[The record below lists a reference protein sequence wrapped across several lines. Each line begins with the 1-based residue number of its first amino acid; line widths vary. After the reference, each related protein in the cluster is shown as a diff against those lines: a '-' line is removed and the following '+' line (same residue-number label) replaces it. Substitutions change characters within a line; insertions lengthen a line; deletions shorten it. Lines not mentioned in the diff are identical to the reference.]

1 MRVTGLSSLTAAR
14 NNAAM
19 SAAASNRLAQETSP
33 YLLQHAH
40 NPVDWYPWG
49 EEALKRARE
58 LDRPIFLS
66 IGYSAC
72 HWCHVMERESFEND
86 DIAALMN
93 AHFVN
98 VKVDREERP
107 DLDEIYMK
115 AVQTLTGSGGWPM
128 SVFLTPELEPFFG
141 GTYFPPDDRYGRPG
155 FPSLLRWVHEL
166 WQNDRE
172 RAVKQGRSLT
182 ENIRAEAGAAMDG
195 EVAPDVLDRS
205 LTALASSYD
214 AQWGGFSPAPKFPH
228 ATDVR
233 LMLRHW
239 KRTGN
244 DRTRDMVRYTLD
256 RMAAGGMYDQ
266 LAGGFARYSTDE
278 KWLIPH
284 FEKMLY
290 DNALLVPAYLD
301 AFVITGAEN
310 YARVARE
317 TCDWMLNEMRTPEGA
332 LASSLDA
339 DSEGVEGKFYA
350 WTPDELVD
358 VLGAEHGAWAAA
370 WYDVTPDGNFEGGTS
385 ALWHP
390 RSDDEVAAELGIEVD
405 TLREAMAAARGKL
418 LATRAERVPP
428 GKDDKVLAAW
438 NGLAIGALAQ
448 AYQVLGEQR
457 FLDAARDVARYL
469 LGAMRQPDGRLFAT
483 ARHGRA
489 HLAAYL
495 DDYAFTIH
503 GLIDL
508 YEADFDTHWI
518 EEALELNEVL
528 TDVFE
533 DKDTGGYFT
542 TASDHERLIARMK
555 VPYDGALPA
564 GSAVQVQ
571 NLMRLAEL
579 TGNPEH
585 AARAERAIRS
595 VGKVVGRHPRAFSQ
609 LLLSLDTLAV
619 GPREIVLAGAI
630 DDAELRAMLATVRQT
645 YLPQRVVAHAGLD
658 ADADLLGVV
667 ADKQSQDGSARA
679 FVCRNFTC
687 GLPVSTAAELAE
699 QLAR

>member
-1 MRVTGLSSLTAAR
+1 MLRAIMRR
-14 NNAAM
+14 M
-19 SAAASNRLAQETSP
+19 SNDAGSNRLGRETSP
-33 YLLQHAH
+33 YLLQHAR

-49 EEALKRARE
+49 EEALARSRE

-72 HWCHVMERESFEND
+72 HWCHVMAHESFESPE
-86 DIAALMN
+86 IAALMN
-93 AHFVN
+93 ELFVN

-115 AVQTLTGSGGWPM
+115 AVQALTGAGGWPM

-155 FPSLLRWVHEL
+155 FPSLLRWVADL
-166 WQNDRE
+166 WKNDRE
-172 RAVKQGRSLT
+172 RATKQGRALAD
-182 ENIRAEAGAAMDG
+182 NIRAEAGVSMGG
-195 EVAPDVLDRS
+195 EVDPGVLDQS
-205 LTALASSYD
+205 LAAIASSYD
-214 AQWGGFSPAPKFPH
+214 ANWGGFSPAPKFPH

-244 DRTRDMVRYTLD
+244 ERALEMVEHTLD
-256 RMAAGGMYDQ
+256 RMAAGGMFDQ

-301 AFVITGAEN
+301 AFLITGEERH
-310 YARVARE
+310 ARVARE
-317 TCDWMLNEMRTPEGA
+317 TCDWMLDEMLTPEGA

-350 WTPDELVD
+350 WTPSELAD
-358 VLGAEHGAWAAA
+358 VLGDRDGAWAAA
-370 WYDVTPDGNFEGGTS
+370 WYDVTPEGNFERGTS

-390 RSDDEVAAELGIEVD
+390 RTPDEVAAQLGIERGD
-405 TLREAMAAARGKL
+405 LETAMADARGKL
-418 LATRAERVPP
+418 LTARSKRIAP

-438 NGLAIGALAQ
+438 NGLAMSALAQ
-448 AYQVLGEQR
+448 AHQILGDER
-457 FLDAARDVARYL
+457 YLEAARGVARYL
-469 LGAMRQPDGRLFAT
+469 LEDMRQENGRLFAT

-495 DDYAFTIH
+495 DDYAFLIQ

-508 YEADFDTHWI
+508 YESDFSPHWI
-518 EEALELNEVL
+518 DEALELNEVL
-528 TDVFE
+528 TEFFE
-533 DKDTGGYFT
+533 DREAGGYFT

-555 VPYDGALPA
+555 MPYDGALPA

-571 NLMRLAEL
+571 NLLRLAEL
-579 TGNPEH
+579 TGNSEH
-585 AARAERAIRS
+585 ATRAQRALHS
-595 VGKVVGRHPRAFSQ
+595 VGQVVSRQPRAFSQ
-609 LLLSLDTLAV
+609 LLMSLDTLV
-619 GPREIVLAGAI
+619 TGSREIVLAGRA
-630 DDAELRAMLATVRQT
+630 DDPEFQSMLATVRAT
-645 YLPQRVVAHAGLD
+645 YLPQRVVAHADGASD
-658 ADADLLGVV
+658 TSILGVL
-667 ADKQSQDGSARA
+667 ADKASPDGRPRA

-687 GLPVSTAAELAE
+687 GLPSSNAAELAA
-699 QLAR
+699 QLADI